1 MSNRELKHLDSSRCV
16 IAKTRSGR
24 SGRKIVEE
32 SVENLKARL
41 LSVQKRLEA
50 KEAEVEKLTQEVS
63 DADEVAA
70 ESARVV
76 TRADCLQ
83 QELENLEVQ
92 SELAKL
98 CALENICAEHQLALA
113 KEAEMRS
120 AEQKRTDAWIQDL
133 RDGFQSE
140 KGVLLKRIDAL
151 EKGNINNDNFDDP
164 VLNVVDFDDT

>member
-1 MSNRELKHLDSSRCV
+1 M
-16 IAKTRSGR
+16 
-24 SGRKIVEE
+24 VEE
-32 SVENLKARL
+32 SVEDLKVRL

-63 DADEVAA
+63 DARVVADEAAA
-70 ESARVV
+70 ESAGAV
-76 TRADCLQ
+76 TRADYLQ

-98 CALENICAEHQLALA
+98 RALENIRAEHQLALA

-120 AEQKRTDAWIQDL
+120 AEQKRTDSWIQDL
-133 RDGFQSE
+133 RDGFQAE

-151 EKGNINNDNFDDP
+151 EKGNNISNDNVDDP
-164 VLNVVDFDDT
+164 VPNVSDFDDTLPEGSEEDAARGAVELLHPR

>member
-16 IAKTRSGR
+16 VAKTRSGR
-24 SGRKIVEE
+24 NGRKMVEE
-32 SVENLKARL
+32 SVEDLKARL

-63 DADEVAA
+63 DARVVADEAAA
-70 ESARVV
+70 ESAGAV
-76 TRADCLQ
+76 TRADYLQ

-98 CALENICAEHQLALA
+98 RALENIRAEHQLALA

-133 RDGFQSE
+133 RDGFQAE

-151 EKGNINNDNFDDP
+151 EKGNISNDNVDDP
-164 VLNVVDFDDT
+164 

>member
-24 SGRKIVEE
+24 NGRKMVEE
-32 SVENLKARL
+32 SVEDLKARL

-63 DADEVAA
+63 DARVVADEVAA
-70 ESARVV
+70 D

-92 SELAKL
+92 SQLAKL
-98 CALENICAEHQLALA
+98 RALENIRAEHQLALA

-120 AEQKRTDAWIQDL
+120 AQQKRADA
-133 RDGFQSE
+133 
-140 KGVLLKRIDAL
+140 
-151 EKGNINNDNFDDP
+151 
-164 VLNVVDFDDT
+164 